1 MTPSHHSIAWLSL
14 NHHKETSEKPI
25 VIDSIEPLI
34 ENFTEFSTND
44 IIEQDKQDFM
54 NIQTMQKQ
62 LLDTMILM
70 QQKDSLRRKEKA
82 FNIGTQININNMNV
96 DMTSKQA

>member
-1 MTPSHHSIAWLSL
+1 M
-14 NHHKETSEKPI
+14 
-25 VIDSIEPLI
+25 IDSIEPVI
-34 ENFTEFSTND
+34 ENFNEFSTND
-44 IIEQDKQDFM
+44 IIKQGKQDF
-54 NIQTMQKQ
+54 IDLQKQ

-70 QQKDSLRRKEKA
+70 QQKDNQRRKEA

>member
-1 MTPSHHSIAWLSL
+1 M
-14 NHHKETSEKPI
+14 
-25 VIDSIEPLI
+25 IDSIEPVI
-34 ENFTEFSTND
+34 ENFNEFSTND
-44 IIEQDKQDFM
+44 IIKQDF
-54 NIQTMQKQ
+54 IDLQKQ

-70 QQKDSLRRKEKA
+70 QQKDNQRRKEA

>member
-1 MTPSHHSIAWLSL
+1 MI
-14 NHHKETSEKPI
+14 E
-25 VIDSIEPLI
+25 SIEPVI
-34 ENFTEFSTND
+34 ENFNEFSTND
-44 IIEQDKQDFM
+44 IIKQDKQDF
-54 NIQTMQKQ
+54 IDLQKQ

-70 QQKDSLRRKEKA
+70 QQKDNQRRKEA

>member
-1 MTPSHHSIAWLSL
+1 M
-14 NHHKETSEKPI
+14 
-25 VIDSIEPLI
+25 IDSIEPVI
-34 ENFTEFSTND
+34 ENFNEFSTND
-44 IIEQDKQDFM
+44 IIKQDKQDF
-54 NIQTMQKQ
+54 IDMQKQ

-70 QQKDSLRRKEKA
+70 QQKDNLRRKEKS

>member
-1 MTPSHHSIAWLSL
+1 M
-14 NHHKETSEKPI
+14 
-25 VIDSIEPLI
+25 IDSIEPVI
-34 ENFTEFSTND
+34 ENFNEFSTND
-44 IIEQDKQDFM
+44 IIKQDKQDF
-54 NIQTMQKQ
+54 IDLQKQ

-70 QQKDSLRRKEKA
+70 QQKDNLRRKEKA

>member
-1 MTPSHHSIAWLSL
+1 M
-14 NHHKETSEKPI
+14 
-25 VIDSIEPLI
+25 IDSIEPVI
-34 ENFTEFSTND
+34 ENFNEFSTND
-44 IIEQDKQDFM
+44 IIKQDKQDF
-54 NIQTMQKQ
+54 IDLQKQ

-70 QQKDSLRRKEKA
+70 QQKDNQRRKEA

>member
-1 MTPSHHSIAWLSL
+1 M
-14 NHHKETSEKPI
+14 
-25 VIDSIEPLI
+25 IDSIEPVI
-34 ENFTEFSTND
+34 EIFNEFSTND
-44 IIEQDKQDFM
+44 IIKQDKQDF
-54 NIQTMQKQ
+54 IDLQSMQKQ

-70 QQKDSLRRKEKA
+70 QQKDTLRRKEKA

>member
-1 MTPSHHSIAWLSL
+1 M
-14 NHHKETSEKPI
+14 
-25 VIDSIEPLI
+25 IDSIEPVI
-34 ENFTEFSTND
+34 EIFNEFSTND
-44 IIEQDKQDFM
+44 IIKQDKQDF
-54 NIQTMQKQ
+54 IDLQSMQKQ

-70 QQKDSLRRKEKA
+70 QQKDNLRRKEKA

>member
-1 MTPSHHSIAWLSL
+1 M
-14 NHHKETSEKPI
+14 
-25 VIDSIEPLI
+25 IDSIEPVI
-34 ENFTEFSTND
+34 ENFNEFSTND
-44 IIEQDKQDFM
+44 IIKQDFM

>member
-1 MTPSHHSIAWLSL
+1 M
-14 NHHKETSEKPI
+14 
-25 VIDSIEPLI
+25 IDSIEPVI
-34 ENFTEFSTND
+34 ENFNEFSTND
-44 IIEQDKQDFM
+44 IIKQDKQDF
-54 NIQTMQKQ
+54 IDLQKQ

-70 QQKDSLRRKEKA
+70 QQKGNQRRKEA